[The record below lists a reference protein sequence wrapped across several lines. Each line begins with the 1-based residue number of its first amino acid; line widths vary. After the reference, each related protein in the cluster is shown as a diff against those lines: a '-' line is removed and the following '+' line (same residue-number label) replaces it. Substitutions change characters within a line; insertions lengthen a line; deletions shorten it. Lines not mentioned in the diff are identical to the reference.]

1 MEEKKETKHME
12 KNEEE
17 SRDEVVAAGEGKE
30 ESEAEP
36 VQPADTQVD
45 LLGGS
50 DFL

>member
-1 MEEKKETKHME
+1 MEDKKETKHME

-17 SRDEVVAAGEGKE
+17 NRDEVVATGEGKGE
-30 ESEAEP
+30 KEAES

-50 DFL
+50 DFP